1 MCLSLAAG
9 GESISHPPLGPRRE
23 EATRR
28 VFCEAPFV
36 NDLGCRLTDLGS
48 GWLESA
54 LDIVPRHCQHHGFI
68 HAGVQATMAD
78 HTAGGA
84 ATTLLADGGAVLTAE
99 FKINLL
105 RPAKGTVLTC
115 RAEVLKP
122 GSGLVIAESEVF
134 TWDGG
139 TRSLVAKAMVTLAVV
154 PRPDEA

>member
-1 MCLSLAAG
+1 M
-9 GESISHPPLGPRRE
+9 SHPPLGPRRE

-105 RPAKGTVLTC
+105 RPAKGTMLTC

-139 TRSLVAKAMVTLAVV
+139 ARSLVAKAMVTLAVV